1 MSRRY
6 FKKNINQLDL
16 FDLELQLDDIKK
28 LQDIEL
34 ELSMN
39 DKLSQQELELKQ
51 KLVSKQKEKNY
62 NFLFRVRPRTT
73 ISKNARRHLPM
84 CFSL

>member
-51 KLVSKQKEKNY
+51 KLVSKQK
-62 NFLFRVRPRTT
+62 
-73 ISKNARRHLPM
+73 
-84 CFSL
+84 